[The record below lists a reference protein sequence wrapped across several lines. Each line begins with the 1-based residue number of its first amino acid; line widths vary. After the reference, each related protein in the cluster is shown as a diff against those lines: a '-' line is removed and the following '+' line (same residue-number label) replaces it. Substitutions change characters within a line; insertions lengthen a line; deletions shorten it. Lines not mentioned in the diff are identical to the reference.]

1 MASCTTY
8 RGQRS
13 FCRTVGAVVALG
25 LSTGA
30 ARWEGD
36 VLAPLPRAEREAQ
49 DVATTAI
56 GGRAIVGAAATE
68 RAVRNLAASAPSILH
83 FAMHAIVDER
93 AASRAAIVLAPA
105 DGDDGLL
112 TAQELASMRLPAEL
126 VVLSGCSTASGRVLA
141 AEGVQGLV
149 RPLFDAGVQGVVA
162 THWATSDASAAQM
175 MTWFYAEL
183 ARGLATA
190 DALRAAQLRGH
201 RAGMTPGDWAG
212 WSYVGDPSARVSAA
226 LVTPR
231 SNSGRLPLIAGLGGL
246 IAVGL
251 LLAGLYR
258 TSSRRVPLPT

>member
-1 MASCTTY
+1 
-8 RGQRS
+8 
-13 FCRTVGAVVALG
+13 
-25 LSTGA
+25 
-30 ARWEGD
+30 
-36 VLAPLPRAEREAQ
+36 
-49 DVATTAI
+49 
-56 GGRAIVGAAATE
+56 
-68 RAVRNLAASAPSILH
+68 
-83 FAMHAIVDER
+83 
-93 AASRAAIVLAPA
+93 
-105 DGDDGLL
+105 
-112 TAQELASMRLPAEL
+112 
-126 VVLSGCSTASGRVLA
+126 
-141 AEGVQGLV
+141 
-149 RPLFDAGVQGVVA
+149 VA

-190 DALRAAQLRGH
+190 EALRAAQLRGH

-231 SNSGRLPLIAGLGGL
+231 SNGGRLPLIAGLGGL